1 MNRTQALAGAALA
14 LHGPGDVLTTL
25 HGRSTCFYDP
35 EANPL
40 VASMDPTAWLGV
52 KALALA
58 PLAVVWTV
66 DGGARSR
73 LLIDV
78 LLALLVLLGLVA
90 TVGNAYVIT
99 TRC

>member
-1 MNRTQALAGAALA
+1 VNRTKALTGAALA

-25 HGRSTCFYDP
+25 YGRATCPYDP
-35 EANPL
+35 EGNPL

-66 DGGARSR
+66 ESGGKAR

-78 LLALLVLLGLVA
+78 LLAVLVLLGLVA

-99 TRC
+99 KRC